1 MPLADEILAQ
11 ADRSGLTEEYHA
23 GAIAVVDRHGR
34 LVAKFG
40 DVERPFFIRSS
51 AKPFQAQV
59 ALEAG
64 VDLPLVHLAVACS
77 SHSGDP
83 AHIALVL
90 DILERHGLTE
100 DDLQCPPARPFLAA
114 DRRLAA
120 DGDMEPAR
128 RYHNCS
134 GKHAAFLA
142 ACAVAGYDTSTYRS
156 ADHPLQ
162 QRVASLLADVTGGEV
177 GPPGVDGCGMPVWRV
192 DAAGLARA
200 FARLGN
206 DDRFSRVRE
215 AMSRYPMLVSGEGRA
230 DGLIGRWT
238 GGVAKAGAAGCMGVA
253 YAGYGIG
260 VKAWTGSGQ
269 VAAMGVT
276 LALDR
281 LGVVTRAIAAGL
293 DEVISPRVLGG
304 GEEVGRFRTVALL
317 ENQ

>member
-1 MPLADEILAQ
+1 VPLADEILAQ

-77 SHSGDP
+77 SHSGAP

-192 DAAGLARA
+192 DAVGLARA

>member
-1 MPLADEILAQ
+1 
-11 ADRSGLTEEYHA
+11 
-23 GAIAVVDRHGR
+23 
-34 LVAKFG
+34 
-40 DVERPFFIRSS
+40 
-51 AKPFQAQV
+51 
-59 ALEAG
+59 
-64 VDLPLVHLAVACS
+64 
-77 SHSGDP
+77 
-83 AHIALVL
+83 
-90 DILERHGLTE
+90 
-100 DDLQCPPARPFLAA
+100 
-114 DRRLAA
+114 
-120 DGDMEPAR
+120 MEPAR

>member
-1 MPLADEILAQ
+1 VPLADEILAQ

-64 VDLPLVHLAVACS
+64 GDLPLVHLAVACS